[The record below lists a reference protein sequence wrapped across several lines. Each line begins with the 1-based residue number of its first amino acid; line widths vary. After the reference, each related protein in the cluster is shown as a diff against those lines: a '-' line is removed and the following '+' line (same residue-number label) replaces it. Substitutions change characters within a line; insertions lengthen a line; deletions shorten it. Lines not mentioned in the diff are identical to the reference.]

1 MTVLN
6 SSKKI
11 LYFQRKIE
19 TQSMNMVEL
28 LEFFSHCEQWA
39 NSSEEFFEEFEDVE
53 LTVIIKYNKL
63 ESDNSNNSQ
72 KSDNV
77 CRTLVFEINYGKL
90 KFREISQQF
99 ELFLIESK
107 YSTPK
112 IEIQSSEEDLI
123 ETFNGNIDPWRAIMS
138 GDVKLSG
145 DIEALIIFEKLFSVF
160 YEFVGL

>member
-1 MTVLN
+1 
-6 SSKKI
+6 
-11 LYFQRKIE
+11 
-19 TQSMNMVEL
+19 MNMVEL

-53 LTVIIKYNKL
+53 LTVIIKYDKL
-63 ESDNSNNSQ
+63 ESDNSDNSNNSQ
-72 KSDNV
+72 KSDNL
-77 CRTLVFEINYGKL
+77 CRILVFEINYGKL
-90 KFREISQQF
+90 KFQEISQQF
-99 ELFLIESK
+99 ELFLIENK

-112 IEIQSSEEDLI
+112 IEIQSSEKDLI
-123 ETFNGNIDPWRAIMS
+123 ETFNGNIDPWKSILS